1 MVGVMNRLRNLDAY
15 PKINEDFYRRT
26 LSGGVITLASSIV
39 MLILFFSELQL
50 YIHPVTETQLRVDTS
65 RGEKLRINFDVTFP
79 ALQCS
84 IISLDSMDIS
94 GERHLDVRHDIIKR
108 RLDSSGNVI
117 EAKQDGIGHTKIEKP
132 LQKHGGRLEHNETY
146 CGSCFGAEASDD
158 ACCNSCEEVRE
169 AYRKKGWALS
179 DPESIDQ
186 CKREGFVQKVK
197 DEEGEGCNVHGF
209 LEVNKVA
216 GNFHFIPGQSFHQS
230 GFQFHDMLLF
240 QQGNYNISHKV
251 NRLAFGDFFPGVVNP
266 LDGVQWNQ
274 GKQSGVYQYFIKVVP
289 SIYTDVHQNT
299 IQSNQFSVTEHFQN
313 MEAGRMQ
320 SPPGVFFYYDLS
332 PIKVIFE
339 EQHVEFLHFL
349 TNVCAIVGGNQ
360 YIYPFSIQ
368 FKHTLLICLSSNSK
382 LKLYL

>member
-1 MVGVMNRLRNLDAY
+1 MVVKCFLSLLHVVVVIAY
-15 PKINEDFYRRT
+15 
-26 LSGGVITLASSIV
+26 
-39 MLILFFSELQL
+39 MLQ
-50 YIHPVTETQLRVDTS
+50 
-65 RGEKLRINFDVTFP
+65 
-79 ALQCS
+79 
-84 IISLDSMDIS
+84 
-94 GERHLDVRHDIIKR
+94 
-108 RLDSSGNVI
+108 
-117 EAKQDGIGHTKIEKP
+117 
-132 LQKHGGRLEHNETY
+132 
-146 CGSCFGAEASDD
+146 SDD

-299 IQSNQFSVTEHFQN
+299 IQSNQVNPT
-313 MEAGRMQ
+313 
-320 SPPGVFFYYDLS
+320 SPNLY
-332 PIKVIFE
+332 IKIFVIF
-339 EQHVEFLHFL
+339 FL
-349 TNVCAIVGGNQ
+349 
-360 YIYPFSIQ
+360 
-368 FKHTLLICLSSNSK
+368 
-382 LKLYL
+382 